1 MSSESAQTAKSN
13 GTTQLTDQVARKAHD
28 TIDGAAKISAGAEA
42 RVREQA
48 EVAADKIKDTE
59 ERAREAARQSVD
71 DMSGYIKSNPLT
83 SAGIA
88 FAAGIVI
95 SSLLRR

>member
-1 MSSESAQTAKSN
+1 MSSETAQTARTN
-13 GTTQLTDQVARKAHD
+13 GASQLTDQVARKAHQ

-42 RVREQA
+42 KVREQA
-48 EVAADKIKDTE
+48 EVAADKLKETE
-59 ERAREAARQSVD
+59 GRAREAARQSVD
-71 DMSGYIKSNPLT
+71 DMSGYIKSNPLM

-88 FAAGIVI
+88 FAAGVVI